1 MSKAENRQRF
11 GEDRAL
17 LDNGEKTRISK
28 RADRE
33 GKNRIQKEP
42 QKGDS
47 SLTGA
52 LRGALRS
59 AAELYPDDRIYPS
72 DTWSYN
78 GPDDY

>member
-11 GEDRAL
+11 GEDRAP
-17 LDNGEKTRISK
+17 LDNGARVSK

-33 GKNRIQKEP
+33 GKSRVQKEP

-47 SLTGA
+47 LTRA
-52 LRGALRS
+52 LQVALRS
-59 AAELYPDDRIYPS
+59 AAELYPDDRIYPD